1 MTIDA
6 IIFMTGWALTGGIG
20 MMWLMTH
27 IRSTIKRQHDEI
39 EMYRRNQGL
48 DESQELRTLR
58 QRVDDYAEQVGDL
71 ETEVHW
77 QTSGLELRNTEY
89 DKLSEHKSDIQRER
103 NAAQEEVLALREQL
117 QKARDDDFKTI
128 EHLQASADAA
138 RKRVEEL
145 EASLTE
151 HKNEVRYQTQ
161 QHAHYKKLVEES
173 AKRNVLLKKAL
184 EKSSAD
190 VEEWKAEAERAIK
203 ANENP
208 NKTPNCPNFGKTD
221 GWYKDKYKGKRTA
234 HWATRGAAARTHLEW
249 LAAQSFQSVEYA
261 SDAIKQCHEEAE
273 MGINKLPMGG

>member
-77 QTSGLELRNTEY
+77 QTSGLDIRNTEY

-103 NAAQEEVLALREQL
+103 NAAQEEALKLRKTVEKLEQDLA
-117 QKARDDDFKTI
+117 
-128 EHLQASADAA
+128 
-138 RKRVEEL
+138 
-145 EASLTE
+145 E
-151 HKNEVRYQTQ
+151 HKNEVRFQTG
-161 QHAHYKKLVEES
+161 QHKHYKNLVEES